1 MIAEYSPVF
10 NFREKKFLVVFPE
23 EFGVEEISIKNFK
36 RPGYKQ
42 DMVEIRTLRAVH
54 HIPARLQYEDMEIE
68 IRGFKT
74 MSLLGELA
82 PEKHIKFD
90 YVIEVVDKT
99 NIVLEEWKFK
109 DCFVHKYDISYHQD
123 EEYDEDQVIAT
134 LTISSNTVKME
145 EC

>member
-1 MIAEYSPVF
+1 MIAKYSPVF

-23 EFGVEEISIKNFK
+23 EFGLEEISIKNFK
-36 RPGYKQ
+36 RPEYKRE
-42 DMVEIRTLRAVH
+42 MVEIRTFRSVQY
-54 HIPARLQYEDMEIE
+54 IPAKLEFEDMEIE

-90 YVIEVVDKT
+90 YAIEVLDKT

-109 DCFVHKYDISYHQD
+109 DCFVHRYDISYHQ
-123 EEYDEDQVIAT
+123 EEEEDDDQVIAT